1 METISPSDIAQRLAE
16 LRCEHRRLDAEIAV
30 CPANSEDE
38 MQIKR
43 LKKRKL
49 LLKDRIAQLEA
60 ALTPD
65 EPA

>member
-1 METISPSDIAQRLAE
+1 METINPSDIAQRLAE
-16 LRCEHRRLDAEIAV
+16 LRSEHRRLDAEIAV

-38 MQIKR
+38 LRIKR

-49 LLKDRIAQLEA
+49 LLKDRIALLEA
-60 ALTPD
+60 ILTPD